1 MPSAQWADQFDP
13 YDFEE
18 FVAGLW
24 EANGYTTHVRKGSG
38 DRGIDIEAMKGD
50 KKELIQVKLYSPG
63 NRIGSRDVRRYATL
77 YQQVPEAD
85 DVVIVTS
92 SSFTSEAEKLAEDL
106 DILLIDGQTLGS
118 MFAQSDYDSYNV
130 SVNRRSTTESGT
142 ELGPVGSKIMT
153 GISSIIILV
162 GLLLTGA
169 FIIGLLLAVF

>member
-1 MPSAQWADQFDP
+1 MSSAQWTDQFDP

-38 DRGIDIEAMKGD
+38 DRGIDIEATKGD

-63 NRIGSRDVRRYATL
+63 NKIGSGDVRKYATL

-85 DVVIVTS
+85 DVVIATS

-106 DILLIDGQTLGS
+106 DVLLIDGQTLGS
-118 MFAQSDYDSYNV
+118 MFAQSDYNSYDI
-130 SVNRRSTTESGT
+130 SVDRRPTTESGT
-142 ELGPVGSKIMT
+142 EFGPVGSKIMA
-153 GISSIIILV
+153 GILSIIVIV
-162 GLLLTGA
+162 FLLFTVT
-169 FIIGLLLAVF
+169 FIIGLFLAIF